1 MKKTVRVYYCTFVDV
16 PLEESDF
23 SSEEE
28 MIQYANENTEV
39 YLSLQDINDHL
50 VKQDGESE
58 VIDW

>member
-39 YLSLQDINDHL
+39 YLSLQDINEHL

>member
-39 YLSLQDINDHL
+39 YLSLQDINEHL

-58 VIDW
+58 VIDL